1 MEGLPTILQL
11 PNLFH
16 PSRHLDISGPT
27 SPPIPAHRV
36 PGFVPSWFDWLIHI
50 IPIVIWDPGLPM
62 GKSCLS
68 HITVIPFSLNLPVP
82 CIVGLMTYLINYP
95 KLTKKWL
102 LGGSL
107 GKTTECSTFFSSWV
121 LNTLRNKQNSGIVK
135 VAQSCL
141 TLCNHMDCIV
151 HGILHA
157 IILEWVAFPFS
168 RGSCQPRDRTQV
180 CPIAGRF
187 FTSWATREAQ
197 NSGRW

>member
-1 MEGLPTILQL
+1 
-11 PNLFH
+11 
-16 PSRHLDISGPT
+16 
-27 SPPIPAHRV
+27 
-36 PGFVPSWFDWLIHI
+36 
-50 IPIVIWDPGLPM
+50 M

-68 HITVIPFSLNLPVP
+68 HTTVIPFSLNLPVP

-141 TLCNHMDCIV
+141 TLCNPMDCIV

-180 CPIAGRF
+180 SCIAGRF
-187 FTSWATREAQ
+187 FTIRATREAQ
-197 NSGRW
+197 GYWDSWNWQEDREDLEIGRQWGGSGGWRQGQEPPGLSARKVGLEVTEQGRNELRYVSDSLRLR